1 MASRDPLIEPYRP
14 HESASTHEFDYEYDF
29 DSEPEEEPGGRGR
42 VLWGR
47 VAAFGGA
54 LLLAFL
60 VGRASAPG
68 GIPEEE
74 LRAARTEAR
83 AAEEEADQLRDE
95 LAAAQAET
103 EQPAEEPTG
112 GGGGKKQADPEP
124 ENEIYVVQSGDT
136 LTTIAEKEYG
146 DASLDDFLAEANP
159 GIDPLALRVGQEIVI
174 PPKPEE

>member
-14 HESASTHEFDYEYDF
+14 HESTPTHEFDYEYDF
-29 DSEPEEEPGGRGR
+29 DSEPEREPHGEGR

-47 VAAFGGA
+47 VAVLGGA

-60 VGRASAPG
+60 IGRASAPG
-68 GIPEEE
+68 GIPEED

-83 AAEEEADQLRDE
+83 AAEEEAEQLRDQ
-95 LAAAQAET
+95 LAAAQAES
-103 EQPAEEPTG
+103 EPPAEEATG
-112 GGGGKKQADPEP
+112 GGGTKKDSAPEP
-124 ENEIYVVQSGDT
+124 ENEIYVVQPNDT
-136 LTTIAEKEYG
+136 LTIIAEKEYG
-146 DASLDDFLAEANP
+146 DASLDDFLADANP